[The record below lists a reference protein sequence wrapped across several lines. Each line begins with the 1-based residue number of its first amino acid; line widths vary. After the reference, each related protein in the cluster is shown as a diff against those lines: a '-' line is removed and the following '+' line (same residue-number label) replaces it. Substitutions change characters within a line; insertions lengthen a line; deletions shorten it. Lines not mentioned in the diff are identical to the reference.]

1 MWGKRCRA
9 GWRRGWWGA
18 GSDGWR
24 RVVRAVMK
32 SKRGGECEKR
42 SVCEG
47 VGEVGGAGGWFCG
60 DWELEEG
67 GGGGRGGGGDGG
79 WPGSSGGRGD
89 RGGGGSTGRGGA
101 G

>member
-1 MWGKRCRA
+1 MSGGMAEGVVGGRVGRLAA
-9 GWRRGWWGA
+9 GGA
-18 GSDGWR
+18 GSDE
-24 RVVRAVMK
+24 VEA
-32 SKRGGECEKR
+32 GGECEKR

>member
-1 MWGKRCRA
+1 MSGGMAEGVVGGRVGRLAA
-9 GWRRGWWGA
+9 GGA
-18 GSDGWR
+18 GSDE
-24 RVVRAVMK
+24 VEA
-32 SKRGGECEKR
+32 GGECEKR

-60 DWELEEG
+60 DWELEG